1 MIHSPNGVFHVDTQ
15 ISKLNLA
22 LATLEMS
29 KKKAWYDVRL
39 TLETHILCFDTS
51 YLNLKKIHEALQAS
65 VKSFCDISLEKVLK
79 KFDSAQK
86 SLHSRLRELKE
97 LPFIPFEWTCP
108 LSMELISVPVQL
120 SSLDP
125 YNSTIMY

>member
-79 KFDSAQK
+79 K
-86 SLHSRLRELKE
+86 
-97 LPFIPFEWTCP
+97 I
-108 LSMELISVPVQL
+108 
-120 SSLDP
+120 
-125 YNSTIMY
+125 